1 MWPLCLYF
9 GFCRTKTENTSESWM
24 EAMLEREKM
33 RQEVKEKELELRD
46 RELNEHILAN
56 ERDREERRLKI
67 QANIEIET
75 NGR

>member
-1 MWPLCLYF
+1 
-9 GFCRTKTENTSESWM
+9 M